1 VSSNKETIV
10 KALTAVKDLPTLP
23 TVLTRLRN
31 ALEDEKMGAE
41 GIARI
46 ISEDPTLTSQI
57 LRVVNSA
64 YFAGKGGRITSVQY
78 AVSRLGM
85 REINRIC
92 SVLAVIDT
100 FKHIGPHLDH
110 REFWKHSVMTGITA
124 RIIYRFLRKPLYL
137 VEDEAYVA
145 GLLHDV
151 GILILDHYFPAYYMR
166 TRQQAQQEKKP
177 YDLVERE
184 TMDMDHGE
192 VGGLVLNLWNLP
204 PAVVQAV
211 NWHHRPDMAD
221 TQHRSLVSIVTLA
234 DSICRELAIGEPME
248 GAIVSGDSQNL
259 EAIGLSSDQLPLI
272 KEKVKEEEAQ
282 CQSLL
287 SS

>member
-1 VSSNKETIV
+1 MSSNKETII
-10 KALTAVKDLPTLP
+10 KALSAVKDLPTLP
-23 TVLTRLRN
+23 TVITRLRN

-64 YFAGKGGRITSVQY
+64 YFAVKGGRITSVQY

-85 REINRIC
+85 REINRLC
-92 SVLAVIDT
+92 SVLAVIET
-100 FKHIGPHLDH
+100 FKSIGPHLDH
-110 REFWKHSVMTGITA
+110 NEFWKHSVMTGITA
-124 RIIYRFLRKPLYL
+124 RVIYRYIRKPMYL

-151 GILILDHYFPAYYMR
+151 GILILDHYFPAFYMR
-166 TRQQAQQEKKP
+166 TRQQARQDKKNH
-177 YDLVERE
+177 DEMERE

-211 NWHHRPDMAD
+211 NWHHRPEQAE
-221 TQHRSLVSIVTLA
+221 TAHRPLVSIVTLA
-234 DSICRELAIGEPME
+234 DSICRELEIGDPFE
-248 GAIVSGDSQNL
+248 GAVVAYNEKDFA
-259 EAIGLSSDQLPLI
+259 AIGLTADSLPAI

-287 SS
+287 TG